1 MRVILIS
8 SVDMGVFG
16 QYFNFKTTFI
26 FEVDSWI

>member
-8 SVDMGVFG
+8 SVDMGVSG
-16 QYFNFKTTFI
+16 QYFNLKPTYI